1 MAEIEDAKDTFNSVI
16 ECKVHKELINVVN
29 ESEDAAADL
38 DVVARDVLPA
48 GDARRDGG
56 RREELHGVAQRRLGA
71 YLAQHEEGI
80 VVDLQVQRTPLMNN
94 LGKNDVSKNRRRWPH
109 AKRQGATKNDLPR

>member
-1 MAEIEDAKDTFNSVI
+1 MRK
-16 ECKVHKELINVVN
+16 K
-29 ESEDAAADL
+29 SEAAADL

-71 YLAQHEEGI
+71 DLAQHMEGI

-109 AKRQGATKNDLPR
+109 AKRQGAKKNNLPR

>member
-1 MAEIEDAKDTFNSVI
+1 M
-16 ECKVHKELINVVN
+16 VN

-71 YLAQHEEGI
+71 HLAQHVEGV
-80 VVDLQVQRTPLMNN
+80 VVDLQVQRGEQLNFE
-94 LGKNDVSKNRRRWPH
+94 KEEKVS
-109 AKRQGATKNDLPR
+109 APRT